1 MHYKSGAERDY
12 STEEGNA
19 CDDTSRDGRDVSTNQ
34 GTTTTNHQQPEEII
48 NRLFFKVPEGG
59 WPF

>member
-1 MHYKSGAERDY
+1 MHYKTGAERDY

-19 CDDTSRDGRDVSTNQ
+19 CDNKSRDGRDVSTNQ
-34 GTTTTNHQQPEEII
+34 GTTTNHQQPEEMI
-48 NRLFFKVPEGG
+48 NRLFLKLPEGG